1 MTLRSCGLC
10 VAMILV
16 FPFFI
21 AAQVSLTITST
32 PATLTVG
39 SDTIFFPGNAVALT
53 TTISPNTSTP
63 LATGG
68 SRSPRTP

>member
-16 FPFFI
+16 FPFVV

-39 SDTIFFPGNAVALT
+39 HDTIFFPGN
-53 TTISPNTSTP
+53 ISSRTRPTR
-63 LATGG
+63 LAFFTDL
-68 SRSPRTP
+68 SAKRLP

>member
-16 FPFFI
+16 FPFVV

-32 PATLTVG
+32 PATLTIG
-39 SDTIFFPGNAVALT
+39 HDTIFFPGNAVALT